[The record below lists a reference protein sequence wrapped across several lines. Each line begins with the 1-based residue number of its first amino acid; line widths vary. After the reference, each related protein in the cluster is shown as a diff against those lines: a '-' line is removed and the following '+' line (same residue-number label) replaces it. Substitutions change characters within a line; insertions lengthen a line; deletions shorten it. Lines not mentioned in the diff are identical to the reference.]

1 MEDFPET
8 ALITPFSPSSTS
20 SSQFWTEAT
29 GRPVLTAV
37 DLKQSTLD
45 FCFNIDY
52 SFPEH
57 LLITGEFSTDVEIG
71 LAHCRLQLH
80 SGCTQ
85 LVFRDVSLSIARAHC
100 SYCPTSR
107 LTNLDKSASESRRDS
122 RYLRHNM
129 TTLEERSPKCPAGR
143 RARRCTYNIFVSTVQ
158 SRAVWRY
165 ERPGPTDGLQHC
177 PPVTR
182 AGTSRQS
189 PPLPAAPASLLHSAQ
204 LPPVAAHRL
213 VRLLSLRLLR
223 CVWAN

>member
-52 SFPEH
+52 CFPEH

-129 TTLEERSPKCPAGR
+129 T
-143 RARRCTYNIFVSTVQ
+143 
-158 SRAVWRY
+158 
-165 ERPGPTDGLQHC
+165 
-177 PPVTR
+177 
-182 AGTSRQS
+182 
-189 PPLPAAPASLLHSAQ
+189 
-204 LPPVAAHRL
+204 RL
-213 VRLLSLRLLR
+213 VTTILGEGVLCCSGPGERYSRHGGSTPPRRGWGPAYCKLGVDLIYQSKAFLLDFRKVGLFCRMSPRLTCWPWLVHVVHD
-223 CVWAN
+223 CIE

>member
-1 MEDFPET
+1 MILRNNSLYGHRATHLCFPDSREPSCEIVEDFPET

-129 TTLEERSPKCPAGR
+129 TTLQ
-143 RARRCTYNIFVSTVQ
+143 RCELVLYDDYHKTL
-158 SRAVWRY
+158 
-165 ERPGPTDGLQHC
+165 LQ
-177 PPVTR
+177 
-182 AGTSRQS
+182 
-189 PPLPAAPASLLHSAQ
+189 
-204 LPPVAAHRL
+204 
-213 VRLLSLRLLR
+213 
-223 CVWAN
+223 